1 MSYTPNSHKNK
12 ITFLARVV
20 ESMRATSTM
29 GLAAYFIF
37 AGFLVYGLGAL
48 IVTNISGIDLLVV
61 RGLAIIGAFF
71 FWGCAGVVWAVR
83 RERPDLITLRGI
95 PAIIVGVIVAVFFWG
110 WALWAF
116 WRLLNYFIAS
126 FGAK

>member
-1 MSYTPNSHKNK
+1 MSYTPNSRTNK

-20 ESMRATSTM
+20 NRMRATSTM
-29 GLAAYFIF
+29 VLAAYFIF
-37 AGFLVYGLGAL
+37 AGFLIYGLGAL
-48 IVTNISGIDLLVV
+48 IVTNISGMDLLVV
-61 RGLAIIGAFF
+61 RGLALIGTFF

-95 PAIIVGVIVAVFFWG
+95 PAIIVGVLVTVFFWG

-116 WRLLNYFIAS
+116 WHLLNYFIAS
-126 FGAK
+126 LGAK